1 MLFDTKVAYRQ
12 REQPLEWAYKC
23 MVSDRWRLILK
34 FKINLLNIAYAG
46 SKAIN
51 FLSLGDMF

>member
-1 MLFDTKVAYRQ
+1 MHLGRLERLVRQ
-12 REQPLEWAYKC
+12 PASRASYQAG
-23 MVSDRWRLILK
+23 MVLDRWRLILK
-34 FKINLLNIAYAG
+34 LKINLLNIAYAG